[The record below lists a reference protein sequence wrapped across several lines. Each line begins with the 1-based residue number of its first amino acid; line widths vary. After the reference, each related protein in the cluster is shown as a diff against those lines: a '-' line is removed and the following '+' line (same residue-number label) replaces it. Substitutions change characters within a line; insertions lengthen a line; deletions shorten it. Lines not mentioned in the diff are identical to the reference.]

1 MRSLA
6 SLLAGITFVDPDMDC
21 EIQGLSTDSRQVKAG
36 DLFMAYPGGSVDGR
50 DFIEQAIQAGAAAIL
65 AEENERLNIEN
76 INASLLKKI
85 IFVQAKNIQQKIG
98 QIASR
103 FYENPSR
110 KMHVVG
116 VTGTNGKTSIAYL
129 LAEAINHLT
138 AKNAC
143 VYFGTL
149 GTGFPQKLQETTHT
163 TLDPVH
169 LQQSLSE
176 FPNKHVSHVAME
188 VSSHAL
194 DQGRVAS
201 IEFETAVFTNL
212 TRDHLDYHQTMEAY
226 GMAKARLFKQFGLK
240 SAVINVDDAFGQ
252 QLYDGLPKDVFGLKY
267 SLNDPSADLY
277 ASNLSIT
284 NNGMQMQINTP
295 WGEGVLKTSL
305 VGRFNVYNLLA
316 VVGVLGLS
324 YPFNTILACLE
335 KISPVPG
342 RMQCITAESR
352 INDVSQSN
360 TPFLIIDYAHTPDA
374 LEQVLKTARE
384 LAKMTKG
391 SLWCVF
397 GCGGDRDQGKR
408 SEMGKIAEQLADHI
422 IITNDNPRSENP
434 EKIAKEIFLGM
445 KSAEPHS
452 EKQKTI
458 QIILDREQ
466 AIKTAFQAAC
476 SDSESIK
483 NIVVIAG
490 KGHEQY
496 QIIGAQRAFFSDE
509 AICRSLCNIK

>member
-6 SLLAGITFVDPDMDC
+6 SLLAGIVLIDPDMDC
-21 EIQGLSTDSRQVKAG
+21 EIQGLSTDSRQVKPG
-36 DLFMAYPGGSVDGR
+36 DLFIAYPGGNVDGR
-50 DFIEQAIQAGAAAIL
+50 DFIEEAIQAGAVAVL
-65 AEENERLNIEN
+65 AETDEKNILYSSAQFN
-76 INASLLKKI
+76 I
-85 IFVQAKNIQQKIG
+85 IFVQAQNLQQKIG

-116 VTGTNGKTSIAYL
+116 ITGTNGKTSIAYL

-138 AKNAC
+138 AKNSC
-143 VYFGTL
+143 VYLGTL
-149 GTGFPQKLQETTHT
+149 GTGFPKNLQETTHT
-163 TLDPVH
+163 TLDPIH
-169 LQQSLSE
+169 LQQCLTE
-176 FPNKHVSHVAME
+176 FSNKHVTHVAME

-194 DQGRVAS
+194 VQGRVAA

-212 TRDHLDYHQTMEAY
+212 TRDHLDYHHTMEAY
-226 GMAKARLFKQFGLK
+226 GAAKARLFKQFGLK
-240 SAVINVDDAFGQ
+240 SAVINADDPFGQ
-252 QLYDGLPKDVFGLKY
+252 QLCHNLPKTIFGLKY

-277 ASNLSIT
+277 ATDLMMT
-284 NNGMQMQINTP
+284 NSGMQMHINTP

-316 VVGVLGLS
+316 VIGVLGLS
-324 YPFNTILACLE
+324 YSLKDILACLE
-335 KISPVPG
+335 QLSPVPG
-342 RMQCITAESR
+342 RMQCITATTRTESQR
-352 INDVSQSN
+352 NA
-360 TPFLIIDYAHTPDA
+360 PYLIIDYAHTPDA

-384 LAKMTKG
+384 LTLMTNG
-391 SLWCVF
+391 RLWCVF

-408 SEMGKIAEQLADHI
+408 PEMGKIAEVLADHI

-434 EKIAKEIFLGM
+434 EKIAEAIFSGM
-445 KSAEPHS
+445 RKNV
-452 EKQKTI
+452 EKQKDV

-476 SDSESIK
+476 SNSDTIK

-496 QIIGAQRAFFSDE
+496 QIIGAQREFFSDE
-509 AICRSLCNIK
+509 AIAQSLCNIK